1 MKQLSIEERAMNI
14 LNSTGELGKG
24 YKRISASDWL
34 ILAISGGADSLTL
47 LHLMA
52 EGTMHRNDRL
62 VVVHLNHDL
71 RQEADADAQFVTDLA
86 SRWGLP
92 CVVKKQNIRL
102 MARNQGM
109 SLEEA
114 GRTARYRLLREVAEQ
129 YDALAVMT
137 GHNAQDQV
145 ESVLM
150 HILRGSGLAGLR
162 GMQPVTLLPGT
173 ESKLLIRPLLEV
185 DRYEIEAYC
194 RHNNLAPRFDESNL
208 DTKYD
213 RNWIRHQLLPFIE
226 ARKPGV
232 STRLTQLGVL
242 AAADYELL
250 SGLTERQ
257 FDDLLLSMGDGW
269 LTYDL
274 EKWQALPLAS
284 RRSTIRSAIH
294 QIHDP
299 PVDIG
304 FRVVDSARQLA
315 EAGQVGKVINFPSG
329 SKMQIGYQEL
339 KFSHSEG
346 VVPLPPLP
354 QLLAD
359 KDQLVSIPG
368 RMMIDNRWLLE
379 SSIVEDP
386 DYEAIVRNPDPWT
399 AFIAAETDNP
409 ITVRRPLPR
418 EEFHPL
424 GMANHRARISDVLAN
439 RKVPGEL
446 RAGWPIVANENHLI
460 WLIGHQLDERIKV
473 TKQTRSVIRLR
484 AFKVSEV

>member
-1 MKQLSIEERAMNI
+1 MKQLSIVERAKGI
-14 LNSTGELGKG
+14 LNPRGELAGG
-24 YKRISASDWL
+24 WRITASDWL
-34 ILAISGGADSLTL
+34 ILAISGGADSVTL

-52 EGTMHRNDRL
+52 EGKLHRSDRL

-71 RQEADADAQFVTDLA
+71 RQDADADAQYVTDLA
-86 SRWGLP
+86 SQWDLP
-92 CVVKKQNIRL
+92 CVVKKQDIGL

-114 GRTARYRLLREVAEQ
+114 GRTARYRLLGEVAEQ
-129 YDALAVMT
+129 YDAPAVMT

-145 ESVLM
+145 ESVLL

-173 ESKLLIRPLLEV
+173 PSKLLIRPLLEI
-185 DRYEIEAYC
+185 DRHEIEAYC
-194 RHNNLAPRFDESNL
+194 RDNNLSPRFDESNL
-208 DTKYD
+208 DTKFD
-213 RNWIRHQLLPFIE
+213 RNWIRHQLLPFME

-232 STRLTQLGVL
+232 STRLKQLGVL

-250 SGLTERQ
+250 AGITERQ
-257 FDDLLLSMGDGW
+257 FDDLLLSKGDGW
-269 LTYDL
+269 LSYDL

-284 RRSTIRSAIH
+284 RRSTIRSAIQ

-304 FRVVDSARQLA
+304 YRVVESARRLG
-315 EAGQVGKVINFPSG
+315 EAGQVGKLINFPSG
-329 SKMQIGYQEL
+329 SQMQIGYQEL
-339 KFSHSEG
+339 KFSLSDS

-359 KDQLVSIPG
+359 KDKLLTVPG

-379 SSIVEDP
+379 CSFVTNP

-399 AFIAAETDNP
+399 AFITAETDSP

-418 EEFHPL
+418 ELFYPL
-424 GMANHRARISDVLAN
+424 GMANHRARISDVFTN
-439 RKVPGEL
+439 RKVPVEL
-446 RAGWPIVANENHLI
+446 RACWPIVAYENHLV
-460 WLIGHQLDERIKV
+460 WLMGHQLDDRNKV
-473 TKQTRSVIRLR
+473 TIHSRSVIRLR